1 MQTIKHGRATYTIT
15 DARQDFMSALL
26 KCTGKHRRVKSKG
39 PERRI
44 YPPDGA
50 SQSTADY
57 VRAYEIANSGRW
69 VGPHGV
75 GAPYGSQ
82 ATSMYAGL
90 STRLTPTEG
99 VDECCTLS

>member
-1 MQTIKHGRATYTIT
+1 MQTIKHGRATYKISN
-15 DARQDFMSALL
+15 ARQDFMSAIL

-44 YPPDGA
+44 FPPYGA
-50 SQSTADY
+50 TMSTADY

-69 VGPHGV
+69 QRGV

-90 STRLTPTEG
+90 TAHVTVPEG
-99 VDECCTLS
+99 ADECCTLS

>member
-1 MQTIKHGRATYTIT
+1 MQTIKLNRATYTIT
-15 DARQDFMSALL
+15 DTRQDFMSALL

-39 PERRI
+39 AEKRI
-44 YPPDGA
+44 YPPYGA
-50 SQSTADY
+50 SQSTCDY
-57 VRAYEIANSGRW
+57 VAAYELANSGRW
-69 VGPHGV
+69 QRGV

-82 ATSMYAGL
+82 ATSMYSDL